1 MRELDGG
8 GSTYSRLGVRHTPKD
23 FLKEVIS
30 QLRPKDGFELPIQTE
45 GSHAVTGR
53 RESLACLRTWKKFCV
68 MCEVVTNEAR
78 EASMGQIG
86 GRILEAVGR
95 NLNFILGCTEPGKDF
110 M

>member
-1 MRELDGG
+1 
-8 GSTYSRLGVRHTPKD
+8 
-23 FLKEVIS
+23 
-30 QLRPKDGFELPIQTE
+30 
-45 GSHAVTGR
+45 
-53 RESLACLRTWKKFCV
+53 